1 MINSIINNWYSTSYS
16 VFLGLAGIFF
26 TLFTV
31 IYALIDNKKTKTD
44 FLSDLR
50 KQGQANPRQIADWK
64 YWNKFITMFRQ
75 LNKHVLIMFV
85 ISIFLCIG
93 FALLAI
99 WELERT
105 WLTILLIAIE
115 VAMGGYLAFIFGR
128 FVWLYHDNMK
138 D

>member
-1 MINSIINNWYSTSYS
+1 M
-16 VFLGLAGIFF
+16 GLAGIFF

-64 YWNKFITMFRQ
+64 YWNKFISMFRQ

-93 FALLAI
+93 FA
-99 WELERT
+99 
-105 WLTILLIAIE
+105 
-115 VAMGGYLAFIFGR
+115 FFG
-128 FVWLYHDNMK
+128 NI
-138 D
+138 

>member
-1 MINSIINNWYSTSYS
+1 M
-16 VFLGLAGIFF
+16 GLAGIFF

-93 FALLAI
+93 FVLLAI

-115 VAMGGYLAFIFGR
+115 VVMGGYIAFIFGR